1 MAIVIIRLIVI
12 IIDTKQYD
20 NMILVPFGE
29 PLGASVGVL
38 EGSWG
43 APRRE
48 SGGVWGGLGAPCG
61 GSGAVLERSWR
72 PSCGNMIFGRFLV
85 RFGGRF
91 GRPRGWE
98 MEPKLDPD
106 RTQIED
112 GKEDAKRS
120 ASKSSWGGPGEV
132 LEPSWNDLGPSWPNL
147 RPSWDDLEAAGG
159 AESLFFLMLFNT
171 F

>member
-38 EGSWG
+38 DGVLGSPKEGVRG
-43 APRRE
+43 F
-48 SGGVWGGLGAPCG
+48 WGGLGAPCG

-112 GKEDAKRS
+112 GKEDAKRR
-120 ASKSSWGGPGEV
+120 ASKSSWGGLGEV
-132 LEPSWNDLGPSWPNL
+132 LEPSWNDLG
-147 RPSWDDLEAAGG
+147 R
-159 AESLFFLMLFNT
+159 T
-171 F
+171 

>member
-72 PSCGNMIFGRFLV
+72 PSCGKMIFGRFLV
-85 RFGGRF
+85 RFGFVLDAQGGGKWSPSWTQIGPKSKTEKKMRKEALQNRLGEVLGRSWSRLGTIWAELEAILGRF
-91 GRPRGWE
+91 GGVLRGRIVVF
-98 MEPKLDPD
+98 P
-106 RTQIED
+106 
-112 GKEDAKRS
+112 
-120 ASKSSWGGPGEV
+120 
-132 LEPSWNDLGPSWPNL
+132 
-147 RPSWDDLEAAGG
+147 
-159 AESLFFLMLFNT
+159 
-171 F
+171 

>member
-1 MAIVIIRLIVI
+1 MITILLAVMAIVIIRLIVI

-61 GSGAVLERSWR
+61 GSGTVLERSGR
-72 PSCGNMIFGRFLV
+72 PSCGNMIFERFLV
-85 RFGGRF
+85 RFGGSFWTPKGVGNGAQVGPRSDSNRRQKRRCEKKHFKIVLGRSWGGLGAVLEQSWAILAELEAILGRF
-91 GRPRGWE
+91 GRG
-98 MEPKLDPD
+98 
-106 RTQIED
+106 
-112 GKEDAKRS
+112 
-120 ASKSSWGGPGEV
+120 WGG
-132 LEPSWNDLGPSWPNL
+132 
-147 RPSWDDLEAAGG
+147 
-159 AESLFFLMLFNT
+159 
-171 F
+171 